1 MKTQTGMKK
10 LGVLLLIPFMAMNI
24 ACTKASTA
32 SAGTAA
38 SATEAP
44 AETTVQNNT
53 TETDANTAAVT
64 TSAETGEYFTDRDM
78 EQTADL
84 TNAVTYTVEDNQDIN
99 ITEEGVYVLKGSA
112 KEVTVTVDAADDA
125 KVQIVLDGV
134 TITNTDAV
142 IFSKDD
148 VTLNG
153 LGTLTVES
161 TDNGITSKDDLKVTG
176 GTCSSNDNCRTFEIV
191 YNWVY

>member
-1 MKTQTGMKK
+1 MKTTTGMKK

-32 SAGTAA
+32 SAGTAS
-38 SATEAP
+38 SAKEAP

-53 TETDANTAAVT
+53 TETDANTAVT

-125 KVQIVLDGV
+125 KVQ
-134 TITNTDAV
+134 TARA
-142 IFSKDD
+142 SM
-148 VTLNG
+148 
-153 LGTLTVES
+153 
-161 TDNGITSKDDLKVTG
+161 
-176 GTCSSNDNCRTFEIV
+176 
-191 YNWVY
+191 